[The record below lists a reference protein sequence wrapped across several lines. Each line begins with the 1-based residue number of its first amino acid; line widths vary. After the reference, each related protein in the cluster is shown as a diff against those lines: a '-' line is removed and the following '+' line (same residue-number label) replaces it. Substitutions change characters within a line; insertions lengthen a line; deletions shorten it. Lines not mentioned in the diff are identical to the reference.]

1 MGQRGFRLAGLAG
14 SVAILAMAG
23 TGIQA
28 AGVHR
33 VSSSGLTMN
42 VALTTALDT
51 FDPTVNS
58 TAWFLN
64 FSLYSYL
71 IGINDR
77 GRYFPDLASAMP
89 TTTDNGLVYTFH
101 LRKARFW
108 NGNPVTAQDVVW
120 SLNRTANPKTGSW
133 AVGFMNSIAGFSTF
147 EAGHAKSLSGI
158 TAPNASTVV
167 IRLRARDSA
176 LLGEL
181 AAGPMAI
188 LDPRQVDKYGSNYGL
203 HPMGS
208 GPYQVQS
215 YLQGQRL
222 VLTRNPYYYL
232 KGAGGQRLPYV
243 GRVVINLS
251 VNPAV
256 AALQI
261 EKGQTDLLAGTLP
274 KASYY
279 TAILN
284 RQYKGL
290 VSRSLAWYT
299 YQIAL
304 NTSVKPFNNL
314 KVREAVALAVNRGQI
329 AKALGPYWVMPTVQR
344 LPKGFPG
351 YANDFPYPKPNQ
363 AKAKRLLTEAGFP
376 HGFTTT
382 YVVGNWPDVANDTA
396 LAQVLQSQ
404 LARIGIRLKIK
415 VEGPSEVATA
425 VNTKG
430 ETPMFTVWWG
440 ADFPDPYDFLNAQF
454 GCNDFPPHGDNQM
467 FWCDPKVDQLD
478 NQALTELNRPK
489 ELSLYLQ
496 SEKIIQANF
505 VYVPLFQTYTVT
517 MHSARLTNFS
527 VNPIYQW
534 DFAEYRLK

>member
-1 MGQRGFRLAGLAG
+1 MKHWVARFA
-14 SVAILAMAG
+14 SVLGCAAILAT
-23 TGIQA
+23 TGGATQA
-28 AGVHR
+28 AGAR
-33 VSSSGLTMN
+33 PTGAGSTMN

-51 FDPTVNS
+51 FDPADNN

-71 IGINDR
+71 IGINDK
-77 GRYFPDLASAMP
+77 GQYFPDLASSMP
-89 TTTDNGLVYTFH
+89 SISGNGLVYTFH

-108 NGNPVTAQDVVW
+108 NGTPVTAQDVVW

-133 AVGFMNSIAGFSTF
+133 AVGFMNSIAGFAAVES
-147 EAGHAKSLSGI
+147 GHAKTLSGI
-158 TAPNASTVV
+158 SAPNASTVV
-167 IRLRARDSA
+167 IHLSSRDSA
-176 LLGEL
+176 ILGEL
-181 AAGPMAI
+181 ATGPMAI
-188 LDPRQVDKYGSNYGL
+188 LDPAQVEKYGSNYGL

-208 GPYQVQS
+208 GPYEIQS

-232 KGAGGQRLPYV
+232 TGTNGQRLPYV
-243 GRVVINLS
+243 GRVDITLS

-261 EKGQTDLLAGTLP
+261 EKGQSDLLAGTLP

-284 RQYKGL
+284 AQYRAL
-290 VSRSLAWYT
+290 VSRSPAWYT

-314 KVREAVALAVNRGQI
+314 KVREAVALAVDRTQI
-329 AKALGPYWVMPTVQR
+329 AKALGPYWIMPTVQR

-351 YANDFPYPKPNQ
+351 YENSFPYPKENLTR
-363 AKAKRLLTEAGFP
+363 AKALLKAAGFP

-404 LARIGIRLKIK
+404 LARIGIQLKIK

-440 ADFPDPYDFLNAQF
+440 ADFSDPYDFLNAQF
-454 GCNDFPPHGDNQM
+454 GCSDFPPHGDNQM
-467 FWCDPKVDQLD
+467 FWCNHTVDQLD
-478 NQALTELNRPK
+478 NSALTQLNRAK
-489 ELSLYLQ
+489 ELALYQQ

-517 MHSARLTNFS
+517 MHSARLTNFA

-534 DFAEYRLK
+534 DFAQYRLK